1 MMIEVMIDTVTE
13 DQELGH
19 MKTEETITINQ
30 DTKSMMKRTTV
41 GIMGLTTAE
50 TKIGLIN
57 TTMVANVRLDMK
69 GIEAEIIIVEKTGVE
84 EATLSIRASF
94 LKT

>member
-41 GIMGLTTAE
+41 GIMGLTIAE

-57 TTMVANVRLDMK
+57 TTMVANVRPDMK
-69 GIEAEIIIVEKTGVE
+69 GIEAEIIIVEKIGVE
-84 EATLSIRASF
+84 EATLPIRASF

>member
-69 GIEAEIIIVEKTGVE
+69 GIEAEIIIVEKIGVE
-84 EATLSIRASF
+84 EATLSIRVSF

>member
-41 GIMGLTTAE
+41 GIMGLTIAE

-69 GIEAEIIIVEKTGVE
+69 GIEAEIIIVEKIGVE
-84 EATLSIRASF
+84 EATLPIRASF

>member
-69 GIEAEIIIVEKTGVE
+69 GIEAEIIIVEKIGVE
-84 EATLSIRASF
+84 EATLSIRASS